1 MNRTIFNCNKKEI
14 QKINLIDNHLIDVN
28 SPDKMINAHILV
40 VHSKLS

>member
-28 SPDKMINAHILV
+28 SPDKNDKY
-40 VHSKLS
+40 SYTCST